1 MLQNKPLMGIASQ
14 TSAGASPVCLDPLS
28 TPIEHLQSEHPPLYG
43 QREPRRLVKD
53 TMSLITLTFPNTS
66 VHKHFQAALSF

>member
-1 MLQNKPLMGIASQ
+1 MLQNKPLMGTASQ

-28 TPIEHLQSEHPPLYG
+28 TPIEPLQSEHPPLYG
-43 QREPRRLVKD
+43 QREPRRLMKD
-53 TMSLITLTFPNTS
+53 TMSLITLAFPNTS